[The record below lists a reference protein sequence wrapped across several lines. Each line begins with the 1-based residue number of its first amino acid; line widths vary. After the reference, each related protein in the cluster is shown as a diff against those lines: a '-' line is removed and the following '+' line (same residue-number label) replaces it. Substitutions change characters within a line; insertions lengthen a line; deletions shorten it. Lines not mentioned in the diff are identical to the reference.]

1 MTNIFNNEPSDYSP
15 KAIKILETV
24 GTYSE
29 GIKPQKVQA
38 IITRLG
44 FEINKQF
51 LNDFPDLQYILTA
64 TTGLN
69 HIDLQEC
76 VKRNITVVSLRGETD
91 FLNSVAATAEHSIA
105 LLLSLL
111 RHIPSAFDDVKKY
124 HWDRMTFK
132 GHELKDKTLS
142 ILGMGRLGIQ
152 VGTIAKSFGMNL
164 KCYDINGNDTF
175 PTTDNLSEVLS
186 NTDVVSIHLPYTSE
200 THHLISQELLMT
212 TNPGS
217 YLINT
222 SRGQILKE
230 DDLIQCL
237 NNGHLAGAAIDV
249 LEHEYNLQNSPLV
262 QYAITHNNLIITP
275 HIGGCT
281 YESMEATEVFIAN
294 KFAAM
299 IRSTQ

>member
-91 FLNSVAATAEHSIA
+91 FLNSVSIPVRDTLVLAENAQIIRITLYSSKVHGVTSKNTGI
-105 LLLSLL
+105 LPERPTFTPRS
-111 RHIPSAFDDVKKY
+111 SYFKFD
-124 HWDRMTFK
+124 
-132 GHELKDKTLS
+132 G
-142 ILGMGRLGIQ
+142 
-152 VGTIAKSFGMNL
+152 
-164 KCYDINGNDTF
+164 
-175 PTTDNLSEVLS
+175 
-186 NTDVVSIHLPYTSE
+186 
-200 THHLISQELLMT
+200 
-212 TNPGS
+212 
-217 YLINT
+217 
-222 SRGQILKE
+222 
-230 DDLIQCL
+230 
-237 NNGHLAGAAIDV
+237 
-249 LEHEYNLQNSPLV
+249 LQD
-262 QYAITHNNLIITP
+262 
-275 HIGGCT
+275 G
-281 YESMEATEVFIAN
+281 
-294 KFAAM
+294 K
-299 IRSTQ
+299 